1 MKLKKKPLLFFY
13 RPPSWIVP
21 KVQLHVIDDSRMKDV
36 LQLTA
41 VIVMVSSV
49 KKKNKMTPKV

>member
-1 MKLKKKPLLFFY
+1 MKLKKKNLTVFLLSTILN
-13 RPPSWIVP
+13 RS
-21 KVQLHVIDDSRMKDV
+21 QSALHVIDDSRMKDV

>member
-1 MKLKKKPLLFFY
+1 MKLKKKNLTVFL
-13 RPPSWIVP
+13 PSTILNRS
-21 KVQLHVIDDSRMKDV
+21 QSALHVIDDSPMKDV